1 MDNSETTRT
10 KNQNKKTHTQH
21 RNHIQTHTKWNKNK
35 QTKKENKT
43 TDITETGGEP
53 SLFPYKT
60 PTVLLMVRKT

>member
-43 TDITETGGEP
+43 TDITEN
-53 SLFPYKT
+53 
-60 PTVLLMVRKT
+60 RR